1 MGVGASFVIYP
12 KFALVLLVLDFT
24 KLNQYYNS
32 HIYVGRLQD
41 IFKTLPVVGKKSE
54 EAFSVRAKVNWAIED
69 FSRNSPRYIQHLTY
83 LTQMLDFITKALNKT
98 SWTFEEISAE
108 CETCDVPPFWYSYE
122 SGLDRLQ
129 QILETVKYAVSET
142 AKSNPERV
150 GKNSPLGYL
159 ALSGAKAIIHRARD
173 EDIAKSLKVVHK
185 EADIQVL
192 KMMWCLPD
200 DEYLSTFA
208 SLSFPSIEVSIRVM
222 IPRDESLGGSIP
234 CQFISAKPLDFQIPS
249 SAILGK
255 KKSDRDSFPANT
267 NPTKIF
273 LHFHGGGFVSGS
285 PHIHETYLRDWAKS
299 ADCLIVSV
307 DYTLAPSKLWPHQ
320 VEECFYVY
328 NWLVDQNPWGIN
340 PSEIILG
347 GDSAGGNLAAVTMM
361 KILQENTTIRH
372 PDGLLLAY
380 PALNLTSTVSPSRV
394 MFVND
399 VVVPFYFLDI
409 CLKNYIPPVQI
420 LKQPYKHTQTR
431 KNPSAQF
438 YPT

>member
-1 MGVGASFVIYP
+1 
-12 KFALVLLVLDFT
+12 
-24 KLNQYYNS
+24 
-32 HIYVGRLQD
+32 
-41 IFKTLPVVGKKSE
+41 
-54 EAFSVRAKVNWAIED
+54 
-69 FSRNSPRYIQHLTY
+69 
-83 LTQMLDFITKALNKT
+83 
-98 SWTFEEISAE
+98 
-108 CETCDVPPFWYSYE
+108 
-122 SGLDRLQ
+122 
-129 QILETVKYAVSET
+129 
-142 AKSNPERV
+142 
-150 GKNSPLGYL
+150 
-159 ALSGAKAIIHRARD
+159 
-173 EDIAKSLKVVHK
+173 
-185 EADIQVL
+185 
-192 KMMWCLPD
+192 MMWCLPD